1 MNAVSGEP
9 PRRDTEENLGEFLA
23 KRARRTSDGWLAV
36 IAGSGLVIAGGSV
49 LLGGAW
55 VLLSAVALCLVAFGA
70 WGISDRELNEREH
83 AGRAGTI
90 RALRLARGLAAVVG
104 GLAALT
110 LLFTALALTLGTW
123 IS

>member
-1 MNAVSGEP
+1 VNAVSSDP
-9 PRRDTEENLGEFLA
+9 PRRDSEENLGEFLA
-23 KRARRTSDGWLAV
+23 KRARRTSDGWLA
-36 IAGSGLVIAGGSV
+36 IMAGSGLVVAMGTV
-49 LLGGAW
+49 LLGGPW

-83 AGRAGTI
+83 TGRPGRI

-104 GLAALT
+104 ALAALT
-110 LLFTALALTLGTW
+110 LLFIALALTLGTW